1 MANYDG
7 HVAKRQKTEGD
18 NRGPYGQYGQS
29 YGGGYNNRNRGPEE
43 EKLNHILLMTIQN
56 PAYPITVDV
65 IHTICNPSGK
75 VHRIVIFK
83 KNGVQAMVEFDSI
96 ESAKRAKESLNG
108 ADIYSGCCTL
118 KIEYA
123 KPTRLNVHKNDNE
136 SWDYTNPS
144 LGGIDDHLCHRWGSS
159 KYSLHIVGH
168 LYWFLSENMVQ
179 DFCAFAGASFLCPTL
194 FRMLNNAKDT
204 PHHNKLAGVYR
215 IPIKDH
221 RWDKDLA
228 YVGSTKKIVGGK
240 ISDRPALL
248 QEPRGYGSPPYRDGA
263 PRPGPPAYPDRD
275 YDGYGGRG
283 PSHGYGNGDYGP
295 PPGPQSRYGGP
306 LPDRYGR
313 YESDMYDGRNEGPPP
328 GARGP
333 LYGPGPSPGGPGGP
347 QQGSVVMIYGL
358 APDKM
363 NADRL
368 FNLFCLYGNVVRVS
382 IPCYSKQAFLN
393 DVQQPFSLPDGTPSF
408 KDFMGNRNNRFTNP
422 ESAELSYFSRFI
434 IIKYLYIFSYSKQA
448 FLNDVQQPF
457 SLPDGTPSF
466 KDFMGNRN
474 NRFTN
479 PESAG
484 KNRIQPPSKILH
496 FFNAPYGIKEDELKK
511 VFEEAEVK
519 PPVSIK
525 MFPSKTERSSSG
537 LLEFEKLSE
546 ALEALVMCN
555 HTPISNQGGKF
566 PYILKLCF
574 SFSTPRF

>member
-7 HVAKRQKTEGD
+7 HVAKRQKTDGD
-18 NRGPYGQYGQS
+18 NRSAYGQFGDSYGG
-29 YGGGYNNRNRGPEE
+29 GGGYNNRNRGSEE
-43 EKLNHILLMTIQN
+43 EKVNHILLMTIQN

-65 IHTICNPSGK
+65 IQTICSPSGK
-75 VHRIVIFK
+75 VQRIVIFK

-144 LGGIDDHLCHRWGSS
+144 LG
-159 KYSLHIVGH
+159 K
-168 LYWFLSENMVQ
+168 M
-179 DFCAFAGASFLCPTL
+179 
-194 FRMLNNAKDT
+194 
-204 PHHNKLAGVYR
+204 
-215 IPIKDH
+215 
-221 RWDKDLA
+221 
-228 YVGSTKKIVGGK
+228 
-240 ISDRPALL
+240 SDRPALL

-263 PRPGPPAYPDRD
+263 PRGPPAYPEREP
-275 YDGYGGRG
+275 YDSYGSR
-283 PSHGYGNGDYGP
+283 PVHGYGNDYGP
-295 PPGPQSRYGGP
+295 PPRPQTRYGSP

-313 YESDMYDGRNEGPPP
+313 YEREIYDGRVDGPPP
-328 GARGP
+328 PGPPSRGP
-333 LYGPGPSPGGPGGP
+333 LYGPGPAPGGPGGP

-358 APDKM
+358 APDKI

-368 FNLFCLYGNVVRVS
+368 FNLFCLYGNVVRVKFLKS
-382 IPCYSKQAFLN
+382 KEGCAMIQMGDPLSVERTIANLNGVKFFGSKIQLGYSKQAFLN
-393 DVQQPFSLPDGTPSF
+393 DVQQPFSLPDGS
-408 KDFMGNRNNRFTNP
+408 
-422 ESAELSYFSRFI
+422 
-434 IIKYLYIFSYSKQA
+434 
-448 FLNDVQQPF
+448 
-457 SLPDGTPSF
+457 PSF

-496 FFNAPYGIKEDELKK
+496 FFNAPYGIKEEELKK
-511 VFEEAEVK
+511 VFEDAEVK
-519 PPVSIK
+519 SPITIK

-537 LLEFEKLSE
+537 LLEFENLSDS
-546 ALEALVMCN
+546 LEALVMCN

-574 SFSTPRF
+574 SFSSPRS